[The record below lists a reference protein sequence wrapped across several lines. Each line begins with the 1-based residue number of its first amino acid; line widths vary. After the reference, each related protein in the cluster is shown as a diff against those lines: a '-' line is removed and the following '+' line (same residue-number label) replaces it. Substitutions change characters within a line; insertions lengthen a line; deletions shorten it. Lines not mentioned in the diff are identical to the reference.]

1 MATII
6 TKFSTSASSVP
17 SNTDLVPGELAVNVA
32 DKRLF
37 TENNSNTVI
46 EIGTNPTSIT
56 TGAITA
62 TGTVTAN
69 SQLASSNLVATG
81 GTVNGVVIGGS
92 SAAAITGTVV
102 TASTNFAGNI
112 TGNVTGNITG
122 NVTGNATGDLT
133 GNVTAGSGTSTFNNL
148 VINGTVDFNT
158 AVLTDLG
165 SPSNSTDAA
174 TKGYVDTEITN
185 LIGGA
190 PGALDTLNELAAALN
205 DDASFNSTI
214 TTSIATKLPL
224 AGGTMSGAIAMGSN
238 KVTGLDSGTA
248 SGDAVNKG
256 QLDTMLPLAGG
267 TMTGN
272 IAIGSNVIT
281 SSANPSDDTHLA
293 RKAYVDS
300 ILGSATSAAT
310 SATTATTKASE
321 ASTSASAS
329 ASSAT
334 ASAASAASSAAS
346 YDSFDDRYLGAK
358 SSDPS
363 VDNDGDALVTGA
375 LVFNTTSGTMKV
387 YGGSSWAAVAPTATS
402 VTVSQV
408 SDLTA
413 TAAEINLIDGSTA
426 GTVVASKAVVVDANK
441 DIASFRNITLTGELD
456 AGSLDVSGDVDIDGT
471 LEADA
476 ITIDGATLAE
486 TIADTV
492 GAMVGSNTE
501 TGISVTYEDGDN
513 TLDFALAAAQTTV
526 TSLLAT
532 DIKIG
537 EDDQTKIDFETADE
551 IHFYANNVE
560 QVYLADNIFGPQ
572 SDSDVDL
579 GTTGVRW
586 KDAYVDSITVTGEVD
601 AASLDISGD
610 ADIDGTL
617 ETDNLTIGGSQGSDG
632 QVLPSTGSGVAWED
646 AAGGGLTLVS
656 EKVFGGTSGPTAVG
670 STSVVIGAGTGA
682 DLTTS
687 AHSLTVI
694 GGDSLNVSTTTAP
707 ERLVVIGSDAA
718 RKMGSGSHDSV
729 YIGHESCQNGSTETT
744 GTMNVAVGSS
754 TLKGVSSGSYNVA
767 IGASVGAEVTDG
779 GSNVFVGG
787 DGGSGTSSTSAGSNN
802 VAIGVGTANNWHG
815 SGNIQIGK
823 GAGFLNLT
831 STNRIV
837 IGTGLYGDN
846 NDRTVSIGDN
856 TGYVYASYASSASW
870 TQTSDERLK
879 KNIADDSL
887 GLSFINDLRTVTYKW
902 KPISELDDSVIRK
915 DPVTGESVQGEKD
928 TEQTFHGLIA
938 QEVKTAMD
946 NAGCTTFDGWTEE
959 NDSGIQGVSREQFVI
974 PLIKAVQELSAEIVS
989 LKSRLSALED

>member
-17 SNTDLVPGELAVNVA
+17 NNTDLVPGELAVNVA

-190 PGALDTLNELAAALN
+190 PGALDTMNELAAALN

-617 ETDNLTIGGSQGSDG
+617 ETENLPIGGSQGSDG
-632 QVLPSTGSGVAWED
+632 QVLTSTGSGVAWED